1 MELSTQAP
9 YSDTS
14 IPGLPRGVIVRVG
27 QGLQKGTQSCLITPY
42 PPDDYGSPLPNSPL
56 CL

>member
-14 IPGLPRGVIVRVG
+14 IRGVVVRVG
-27 QGLQKGTQSCLITPY
+27 QGLQKGTQSCLITPH